1 MVLKEMAGET
11 FCIRFNHKYISNM
24 TGYKKYVRE
33 AEFHQYAKK
42 KKKVKHVLQCKI
54 SKTLSIS

>member
-42 KKKVKHVLQCKI
+42 KKVNMFFNVKFPRL
-54 SKTLSIS
+54 

>member
-1 MVLKEMAGET
+1 MLKKVNGT
-11 FCIRFNHKYISNM
+11 KRNGWRNILQLIRFNHKYISNM

-42 KKKVKHVLQCKI
+42 KKSETC
-54 SKTLSIS
+54 SWM

>member
-42 KKKVKHVLQCKI
+42 KKKSETC
-54 SKTLSIS
+54 SSM